1 MRMAAASRA
10 AASDDVVGYVVLTF
24 RIYQE
29 GDQYVSECAELRTA
43 SCGDSIEEAVAN
55 IKEATLLYLNAI
67 EESGERERIFRRRNI
82 HIYLGHPHDEKMTVT
97 ASSKD
102 MVSLFVHPLAA
113 VRHSHGSAAVV
124 L

>member
-1 MRMAAASRA
+1 MRMA

-24 RIYQE
+24 RVYQE
-29 GDQYVSECAELRTA
+29 GDQYVSECVELGTA
-43 SCGDSIEEAVAN
+43 SCGDSIDEAFAN

-82 HIYLGHPHDEKMTVT
+82 RIYLGQPHHEKMSVT
-97 ASSKD
+97 ASD
-102 MVSLFVHPLAA
+102 RDVVSLFVHPLPA
-113 VRHSHGSAAVV
+113 VTHRHGSAAAV